1 MALLHVFL
9 GCMLFFKFF
18 HHEHLS
24 IITIMGCIISFMF
37 FILSRLL
44 LRGKTGEG

>member
-1 MALLHVFL
+1 MVLLHVFL

-24 IITIMGCIISFMF
+24 VITIMGVSLVLVLVLVDYC
-37 FILSRLL
+37 
-44 LRGKTGEG
+44 

>member
-1 MALLHVFL
+1 MVLLHVFL

-24 IITIMGCIISFMF
+24 VIS
-37 FILSRLL
+37 ILGVSLGFSRLL